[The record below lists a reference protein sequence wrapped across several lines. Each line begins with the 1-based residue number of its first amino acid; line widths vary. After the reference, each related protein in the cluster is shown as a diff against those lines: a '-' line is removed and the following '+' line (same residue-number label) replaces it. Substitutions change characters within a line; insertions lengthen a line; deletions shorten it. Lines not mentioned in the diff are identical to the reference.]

1 MQRTAKFIENSLNV
15 LNNDF
20 LAAESKLIA
29 ITLAIRVDPFF
40 FAKMDLSLSLSLS
53 PSVISEKISLIL
65 TF

>member
-1 MQRTAKFIENSLNV
+1 MQRTAKSIENSLNV

-40 FAKMDLSLSLSLS
+40 FAKMDLSLS
-53 PSVISEKISLIL
+53 ISESQRYI
-65 TF
+65 